1 MTNNLPDTAHQ
12 GEALPMPTV
21 TDDGLDVLQKQAEAM
36 GAAHKL
42 ATVLCN
48 TQMVPATFRGKPDD
62 GAAAILYG
70 AELGLKPQQALQQ
83 VFVVH
88 GQPAI
93 YARTM
98 VALLKAKG
106 YRFETVESTDESV
119 TVTATSPRGE
129 SETATWSI
137 DRAKKAGYTSNKKY
151 STDPQ
156 AMLYAKAASEVSRR
170 IAPDVLLGIRYSAEE
185 LELEQP
191 VRAMATRAD
200 VPAGAG
206 ARGALGALKQRHQPQ
221 PEPQDAEVSEDSLS
235 LFLAAIRD
243 AGDLDQL
250 GDVSAQVY
258 QARQENLLTDEE
270 YEQLGEAGTKRKA
283 ELQ

>member
-1 MTNNLPDTAHQ
+1 MTQNLPDTTHQ
-12 GEALPMPTV
+12 GEALTMPTI
-21 TDDGLDVLQKQAEAM
+21 TDDGLDLLTRQAEAM

-106 YRFETVESTDESV
+106 YRFETIESTDEAV
-119 TVTATSPRGE
+119 TVRATSPRGE

-151 STDPQ
+151 SSDPQ

-191 VRAMATRAD
+191 VRATATRTD
-200 VPAGAG
+200 RRGG
-206 ARGALGALKQRHQPQ
+206 ARAALSAAAQQTAQ

-258 QARQENLLTDEE
+258 QARQENLLTDAE

-283 ELQ
+283 ELA

>member
-1 MTNNLPDTAHQ
+1 MTQNLPDTTHQ
-12 GEALPMPTV
+12 GEALTMPTI
-21 TDDGLDVLQKQAEAM
+21 TDDGLDLLTRQAEAM

-106 YRFETVESTDESV
+106 YRFETIESTDEAV
-119 TVTATSPRGE
+119 TVRATSPRGE

-137 DRAKKAGYTSNKKY
+137 DRAKKAGYVSNKKY

-191 VRAMATRAD
+191 VRATATRTD
-200 VPAGAG
+200 RRGG
-206 ARGALGALKQRHQPQ
+206 ARAALSAAAQQTAQ
-221 PEPQDAEVSEDSLS
+221 PEPQEAEVTEDSLS

-258 QARQENLLTDEE
+258 QAKQEGLLTDEE
-270 YEQLGEAGTKRKA
+270 YEQLGEAGTARKA
-283 ELQ
+283 ELG

>member
-1 MTNNLPDTAHQ
+1 MTTNLPDTTHQ
-12 GEALPMPTV
+12 GEAMPMPNI
-21 TDDGLDVLQKQAEAM
+21 TDDGLDLLTRQAEAM

-42 ATVLCN
+42 ATVLAN
-48 TQMVPATFRGKPDD
+48 TQMVPQIYRGKPDD
-62 GAAAILYG
+62 AAAAILYG
-70 AELGLKPQQALQQ
+70 AEVGLKPQQALQQ

-106 YRFETVESTDESV
+106 YRFETIESTDEAV
-119 TVTATSPRGE
+119 TVRATSPRGE
-129 SETATWSI
+129 VEEATWTI

-156 AMLYAKAASEVSRR
+156 AMLYSKAASEVSRK

-191 VRAMATRAD
+191 VRATATRTD
-200 VPAGAG
+200 RRGG
-206 ARGALGALKQRHQPQ
+206 ARAALSAAAQQAAQ
-221 PEPQDAEVSEDSLS
+221 PEPQDTVVDDVLSSILAEIQDAPDRPTITEIM
-235 LFLAAIRD
+235 ARD
-243 AGDLDQL
+243 EVKALDGDDHDQ
-250 GDVSAQVY
+250 VSA
-258 QARQENLLTDEE
+258 AANTRWQEL
-270 YEQLGEAGTKRKA
+270 A
-283 ELQ
+283 

>member
-1 MTNNLPDTAHQ
+1 MTTNLPDTTHQ
-12 GEALPMPTV
+12 GEALTMPTI
-21 TDDGLDVLQKQAEAM
+21 TDDGLDLLTRQAEAM

-151 STDPQ
+151 SSDPQ

-185 LELEQP
+185 LELDQP
-191 VRAMATRAD
+191 VRATATRAD
-200 VPAGAG
+200 RRGG
-206 ARGALGALKQRHQPQ
+206 ARAALSAAAQQAAQ

-258 QARQENLLTDEE
+258 QAKQEGLLTDAE
-270 YEQLGEAGTKRKA
+270 YEQLGEAGTARKA